1 MCKNLAHISYY
12 LCDIKIKQSQ
22 NHTIMNS
29 SVIFSE
35 RVLNTINSLPEE
47 EKLAVVSAVSCEFLL
62 GVPTDTRLTPV
73 QQLLF
78 AVIKNYILRDNGK
91 LNDTVKMAS

>member
-1 MCKNLAHISYY
+1 
-12 LCDIKIKQSQ
+12 
-22 NHTIMNS
+22 MNS

-47 EKLAVVSAVSCEFLL
+47 EKLAVVSAVSCEFIL
-62 GVPTDTRLTPV
+62 GVPMEKGLTPV

-78 AVIKNYILRDNGK
+78 TVIKNYILRDNGK
-91 LNDTVKMAS
+91 MNDTVKMAS